1 MKKTNAMRILDQ
13 NKIKYE
19 IVEYS
24 EDGGISGQDVAR
36 QLGEDEEIVF
46 KTLVTHFKND
56 YFVFVVPVCA
66 ELDLKLA
73 ANVAGVKKIEMI
85 KQSDLLNTTGYIHG
99 GCSPVG
105 MKKLFKTYIDES
117 AIEKEFMYV
126 SGGKIGLQIKVKP
139 KSLEKLIGAEFAQI
153 VRRD

>member
-13 NKIKYE
+13 NKIEYE

-36 QLGEDEEIVF
+36 QLGEDEETVF
-46 KTLVTHFKND
+46 KTLVTHSKNEN
-56 YFVFVVPVCA
+56 FVFVVPVCD

-73 ANVAGVKKIEMI
+73 ASVSGAKKIEML
-85 KQSDLLNTTGYIHG
+85 KQSELLKTTGYIHG

-105 MKKLFKTYIDES
+105 MKKLFKTYVDE
-117 AIEKEFMYV
+117 AALEKDFIYV
-126 SGGKIGLQIKVKP
+126 SGGKIGMQIKINP
-139 KSLEKLIGAEFAQI
+139 RDLEKLIGAEFVQI